1 MSTILKALQ
10 RLEDEKSANV
20 EHSLDEQIVA
30 QRPPPAPDRRGLRI
44 GAIAIGGLAVA
55 VAAFF
60 FWFTRKD
67 PVAEVAMELPPPAV
81 APVVAAVQEVAA
93 EKPRRK
99 PLARP
104 APAARAQ
111 QDLPEVEVASIIE
124 VVKRLDAQPAD
135 TGESAASSKHAA
147 PTAKADAA
155 QPAQRPSARKPDTQV
170 AHEPAQPRPAQKQIA
185 NAKLPAIQIS
195 ENSVPEKPVPAP
207 PAPAKTVAVVE
218 KPVPAPPAPA
228 KTVAVVEKPV
238 PAPPAPAKTV
248 AVVEKPVPAPLAP
261 VEIVAV
267 AEKPAPTAAPTLIQ
281 ASIQEL
287 EKKVVQRAK
296 LPALSVEKTIW
307 HPDADRRVAIVKLIG
322 AEGALRLK
330 EGDAVGPLVV
340 EVIKPGSV
348 LFNHDGIEIQYN
360 VGG

>member
-218 KPVPAPPAPA
+218 KPVPAP
-228 KTVAVVEKPV
+228 
-238 PAPPAPAKTV
+238 
-248 AVVEKPVPAPLAP
+248 LAP

>member
-195 ENSVPEKPVPAP
+195 ENSVPEN
-207 PAPAKTVAVVE
+207 
-218 KPVPAPPAPA
+218 PVPAPPAPA

>member
-81 APVVAAVQEVAA
+81 ASVVAAVQEVAA

-218 KPVPAPPAPA
+218 KPVPAP
-228 KTVAVVEKPV
+228 
-238 PAPPAPAKTV
+238 
-248 AVVEKPVPAPLAP
+248 LAP

-267 AEKPAPTAAPTLIQ
+267 AEKPAPTAAPMLIQ